1 VREGFAADLVIFDE
15 KTVADRSTFDQ
26 PHQFPV
32 GISYVLVNGEFV
44 FAYGQMTNA
53 RPGVPLA
60 GLGHAK
66 ANTENF
72 SQRF

>member
-1 VREGFAADLVIFDE
+1 LISRTSF
-15 KTVADRSTFDQ
+15 S
-26 PHQFPV
+26 V
-32 GISYVLVNGEFV
+32 GISYVLINGEFV
-44 FAYGQMTNA
+44 FANGQMTNA